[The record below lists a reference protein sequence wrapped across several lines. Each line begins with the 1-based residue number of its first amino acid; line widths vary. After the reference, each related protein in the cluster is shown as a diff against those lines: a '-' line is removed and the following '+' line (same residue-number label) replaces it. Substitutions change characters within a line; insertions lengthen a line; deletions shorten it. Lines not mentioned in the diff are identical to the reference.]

1 MHENGCKTERNP
13 IGRTVSQWK
22 LSQCRVQQGN
32 AFALVSVKVL
42 ENHIKRLDENFKVY
56 KKSASN
62 FDKGWDSSAH
72 FPSISFDPKTGN
84 YSKCLYFRLVC
95 LITCRLVHVDASQVS
110 AS

>member
-1 MHENGCKTERNP
+1 MHENGCKTESNP

-56 KKSASN
+56 KKVQAISTRDGTHPHT
-62 FDKGWDSSAH
+62 FH
-72 FPSISFDPKTGN
+72 PSVSIQKPEIIRSVCISDW
-84 YSKCLYFRLVC
+84 CV
-95 LITCRLVHVDASQVS
+95 
-110 AS
+110 